1 MSSALQKINQQ
12 DDPCNKTGSLIFG
25 IKLENFTNFSFHKT
39 GVFLTWHLKAS
50 PEGAWHNNPM
60 AELLTLKKK
69 IKKNMILLYCTCYY
83 CKVGFIPLKTEA

>member
-69 IKKNMILLYCTCYY
+69 IKKNLLSFNTHSISHAKNSAECNSL
-83 CKVGFIPLKTEA
+83 F